1 MSDSPREF
9 SRGMILL
16 LAAASALG
24 PVAMQIMLPA
34 IPIVRETF
42 EVSTGTAQLTLS
54 LSMLSIAIA
63 TLIYGP
69 LSDRYG
75 RRPVMLAGI
84 SITVIGSI
92 LCMAADSIAWL
103 IFGRIVQAAGGAVG
117 LVLARAIVR
126 DTYPADRAAS
136 VIATLVMVMVVMPML
151 SPLVGGELMI
161 RFDWHSIFY
170 LVAAI
175 SLTMLFAM
183 QRALPETL
191 KKQTPFTG
199 VGSMLKGFV
208 TLLRSRIFSAY
219 AMNVAFVS
227 VMFFSFIAAAPEV
240 MVSVLN
246 RPPNEYG
253 YYFILVPSAFMAGNY
268 VARWLSTRFGVKRM
282 ITSGSW
288 LSITGISIALILHL
302 SGLLH
307 PLALFMPIALT
318 TFGNGIS
325 LPNAQAAAINEFPDM
340 AGSASGLTGFLQM
353 GFSAV
358 AAQLVALMFNGTVY
372 PMLLLMLTAATL
384 SLVSFYIAQ
393 RHTDSSA

>member
-1 MSDSPREF
+1 MSESPREF
-9 SRGMILL
+9 SRGMIVL

-42 EVSTGTAQLTLS
+42 AISTGTAQLTLS
-54 LSMLSIAIA
+54 LSMFSIAVA

-75 RRPVMLAGI
+75 RRPIMLLGI
-84 SITVIGSI
+84 SITVFGSVLCMMAGSI
-92 LCMAADSIAWL
+92 EWL

-126 DTYPADRAAS
+126 DVYPADQAAG
-136 VIATLVMVMVVMPML
+136 VIATLVMVMVIMPML
-151 SPLVGGELMI
+151 APLAGGELMV

-175 SLTMLFAM
+175 SLFLLLAM
-183 QRALPETL
+183 SRTLPETL
-191 KKQTPFTG
+191 QKQTPFSG
-199 VGSMLKGFV
+199 VLSMLGGFV
-208 TLLRSRIFSAY
+208 TLMRSRVFAAY
-219 AMNVAFVS
+219 ALNVAFVS
-227 VMFFSFIAAAPEV
+227 VMFFSFISAAPEI
-240 MVSVLN
+240 MVSVLK

-253 YYFILVPSAFMAGNY
+253 YYFIMVPAAFMAGNY
-268 VARWLSTRFGVKRM
+268 VTRWFSKSAGVNTLISR
-282 ITSGSW
+282 GAW
-288 LSITGISIALILHL
+288 LSIAGISIALMLHV
-302 SGLLH
+302 SGVHH
-307 PLALFMPIALT
+307 PLALFMPVALT

-358 AAQLVALMFNGTVY
+358 AAQLVALLFNGTVY
-372 PMLLLMLTAATL
+372 PMLLLMLVAAII
-384 SLVSFYIAQ
+384 SMGCFYLA
-393 RHTDSSA
+393 RSA

>member
-1 MSDSPREF
+1 MPESPREF
-9 SRGMILL
+9 SRGMIVL

-42 EVSTGTAQLTLS
+42 DISTGTAQLTLS
-54 LSMLSIAIA
+54 LSMFSIAVA

-75 RRPVMLAGI
+75 RRPIMLLGI
-84 SITVIGSI
+84 AITVFGSA
-92 LCMAADSIAWL
+92 LCMMAASIEWL

-126 DTYPADRAAS
+126 DVYPADQAAG
-136 VIATLVMVMVVMPML
+136 VIATLVMVMVIMPML
-151 SPLVGGELMI
+151 APLAGGELMI

-175 SLTMLFAM
+175 SLFLLLAM
-183 QRALPETL
+183 SRSLPETL
-191 KKQTPFTG
+191 QKQTPFSG
-199 VGSMLKGFV
+199 VLSMLGGFV
-208 TLLRSRIFSAY
+208 TLMRSRVFAAY
-219 AMNVAFVS
+219 ALNVAFVS
-227 VMFFSFIAAAPEV
+227 VMFFSFISAAPEI
-240 MVSVLN
+240 MVSVLK

-253 YYFILVPSAFMAGNY
+253 YYFIMVPAAFMAGNY
-268 VARWLSTRFGVKRM
+268 VTRWYSKSAGVNTLISR
-282 ITSGSW
+282 GAW
-288 LSITGISIALILHL
+288 LSISGISIALLLHL
-302 SGLLH
+302 SGVHH
-307 PLALFMPIALT
+307 PLALFMPVALT

-358 AAQLVALMFNGTVY
+358 AAQLVALLFNGTVY
-372 PMLLLMLTAATL
+372 PMLLLMLAAAL
-384 SLVSFYIAQ
+384 ISMGCFYLA
-393 RHTDSSA
+393 RSA